1 MEPKKQDVPKG
12 GFKAKR
18 TLIFGI
24 GMLIL
29 IASLSVLWFCK
40 SKNPP
45 KPKAKKL
52 NRQEIFTDFSLN
64 TFSSDIELK
73 LLAELRICDTTR
85 VGDEFG
91 ACSPKFFKFFK
102 LSKNKPLRD
111 GFMLL
116 INGIAFQDPEAK
128 FPIRRLLIFER
139 EGGKLVA
146 VNKFKGNLIE
156 TREVEN
162 SPYQDILIRFKLDQY
177 NEKYHVLYTW
187 NNNRYQLKQCEK
199 LVYWDE
205 AQMKFEGGT
214 VLASKIDSVS
224 REVEKILVDENL
236 VF

>member
-1 MEPKKQDVPKG
+1 MEPIKQEVPKG
-12 GFKAKR
+12 GFKAKK

-24 GMLIL
+24 ATLIL
-29 IASLSVLWFCK
+29 LVSLSVLWFCK
-40 SKNPP
+40 SNNPP
-45 KPKAKKL
+45 KTSAKKL
-52 NRQEIFTDFSLN
+52 DKKEIFTDFSLN
-64 TFSSDIELK
+64 TFSSDVESK
-73 LLAELRICDTTR
+73 LLAELRICDTAR
-85 VGDEFG
+85 MGDEFG
-91 ACSPKFFKFFK
+91 ACSPKYFKFFK

-156 TREVEN
+156 TREVEG

-187 NNNRYQLKQCEK
+187 NKNRYQLKQCEK

-205 AQMKFEGGT
+205 TKMKFVGGS
-214 VLASKIDSVS
+214 VLASKMDSVS

>member
-1 MEPKKQDVPKG
+1 MKQNKQDSPKG
-12 GFKAKR
+12 GVMVNKKLIIGIG
-18 TLIFGI
+18 TLI
-24 GMLIL
+24 LL
-29 IASLSVLWFCK
+29 ALVSVLWFCN
-40 SKNPP
+40 SSNPP
-45 KPKAKKL
+45 KPIEKKL
-52 NRQEIFTDFSLN
+52 AKQEIYTDFGLN
-64 TFSSDIELK
+64 TFSSEIELK
-73 LLAELRICDTTR
+73 LLKELRICDTTR

-102 LSKNKPLRD
+102 LSKDKPMRD

-156 TREVEN
+156 TREVKD

-187 NNNRYQLKQCEK
+187 NKNRYQLKQCEK

-205 AQMKFEGGT
+205 AQMKFVGGT
-214 VLASKIDSVS
+214 VLASKMDSVS
-224 REVEKILVDENL
+224 REVEKILVEENL

>member
-1 MEPKKQDVPKG
+1 MKQNKQDSPKG
-12 GFKAKR
+12 GVMVNKKLIIGVV
-18 TLIFGI
+18 TLI
-24 GMLIL
+24 LL
-29 IASLSVLWFCK
+29 ALVSVLWFCN
-40 SKNPP
+40 SSNTP
-45 KPKAKKL
+45 KPIEKKL
-52 NRQEIFTDFSLN
+52 AKHEIYTDFGLN
-64 TFSSDIELK
+64 TFSSEIELK
-73 LLAELRICDTTR
+73 LLKELRICDTTR
-85 VGDEFG
+85 VDDEFG
-91 ACSPKFFKFFK
+91 ACSPKYFKFFK
-102 LSKNKPLRD
+102 LSKDKPMRD

-156 TREVEN
+156 TREVKD

-187 NNNRYQLKQCEK
+187 NKNRYQLKQCEK

-205 AQMKFEGGT
+205 VQMKFVGGT
-214 VLASKIDSVS
+214 VLASKMDSVS
-224 REVEKILVDENL
+224 REVEKILVEENL